1 MQSPYLVITRAY
13 PAIVVF
19 GDVAV
24 VATGADVGG
33 SGDNI
38 VVIFGNTVLRG
49 NSNCLVSFV
58 GDSTE
63 SIDPGVVF
71 DLHSRQSINLC
82 SR

>member
-1 MQSPYLVITRAY
+1 MITRAY

-49 NSNCLVSFV
+49 NSNCSVSFV
-58 GDSTE
+58 GDSTK
-63 SIDPGVVF
+63 SIDLGVV
-71 DLHSRQSINLC
+71 I
-82 SR
+82 